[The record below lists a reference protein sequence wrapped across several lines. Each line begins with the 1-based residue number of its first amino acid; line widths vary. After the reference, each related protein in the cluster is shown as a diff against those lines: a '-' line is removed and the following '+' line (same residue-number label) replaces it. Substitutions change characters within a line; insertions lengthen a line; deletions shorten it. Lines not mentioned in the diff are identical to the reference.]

1 MKTITFT
8 SKEDLLNWLDTISY
22 NLIKCSEK
30 TNFGK
35 ENMLIKRFFDE
46 GVRKYILF
54 WENCEKCH
62 NLLCFWANF
71 ENYGF

>member
-30 TNFGK
+30 INFGK
-35 ENMLIKRFFDE
+35 
-46 GVRKYILF
+46 RKYVNKALF
-54 WENCEKCH
+54 
-62 NLLCFWANF
+62 
-71 ENYGF
+71 